1 MPKVTSPLSVLDV
14 EMVQWSAYL
23 PSILTTRVWFSPT
36 SKLLFLLFFNK
47 NSYRN
52 PKFNLL
58 EFTCTVLKIKMSF
71 FLPLFG
77 LFRLFHTQQANTNS
91 YKIVNQKVCSC
102 ALLPTVAQPQTYSS
116 LFFIWLHWISLK
128 MSISVVDICGHNQAD
143 IFFTK
148 KRFINLE
155 TNYILRNKPH
165 TVWPDWAIF

>member
-1 MPKVTSPLSVLDV
+1 MSTERSRPHQDTQPLFWFEAISYSYYFDQKMNLNRSIKMPKVTSPLSVLDV

-36 SKLLFLLFFNK
+36 SKLLFLLFYNK

-116 LFFIWLHWISLK
+116 LFFI
-128 MSISVVDICGHNQAD
+128 
-143 IFFTK
+143 
-148 KRFINLE
+148 
-155 TNYILRNKPH
+155 
-165 TVWPDWAIF
+165 